1 MEILP
6 ISCLVRN
13 RQQTDADNESVLVD
27 PLGNSLRAQSQCEC
41 VGEDGLLL
49 RGNTFHDETNL
60 HRVAFFFFLEPNVLC
75 PCVFD
80 VLERNCPN
88 YDHVCQEPDFELPA
102 NVSCVTFS

>member
-60 HRVAFFFFLEPNVLC
+60 HRVAFFFFLSQTSFAR
-75 PCVFD
+75 VF
-80 VLERNCPN
+80 
-88 YDHVCQEPDFELPA
+88 
-102 NVSCVTFS
+102 STFSRETVRITTTSAKNLILNCLRT